1 MSKIQAQDLKG
12 KIGIGLD
19 LSPPDNPTQ
28 ISNTNPW
35 QISPNLSYFVNN
47 SWQVGIRASLYNN
60 RNNSLNTNTNN
71 QNISRSWWLELLSTH
86 YQWLNTQW
94 AFFAE
99 NSIGY
104 GHSYSKTSED
114 YSVQNISYS
123 ETTGYN
129 LALNTRIGAMF
140 MVSKRFGVNI
150 SSKVLNVSYTKT
162 NRTDSNLEVFERN
175 NFKTENTTLTAS
187 FLVGANLSF
196 LSQLQLGLR
205 YFL

>member
-1 MSKIQAQDLKG
+1 
-12 KIGIGLD
+12 
-19 LSPPDNPTQ
+19 
-28 ISNTNPW
+28 
-35 QISPNLSYFVNN
+35 
-47 SWQVGIRASLYNN
+47 
-60 RNNSLNTNTNN
+60 
-71 QNISRSWWLELLSTH
+71 
-86 YQWLNTQW
+86 
-94 AFFAE
+94 
-99 NSIGY
+99 
-104 GHSYSKTSED
+104 
-114 YSVQNISYS
+114 
-123 ETTGYN
+123 
-129 LALNTRIGAMF
+129 MF